1 MKKLLIC
8 LLAVIGFVA
17 TADAQTVVVQNN
29 QGGAMEQTQDPNIF
43 YINGI
48 PSTQDI
54 GGVEAQPKYINYD
67 DYYAVFTNHHSFPV
81 TVLYRVIYGNGY
93 QKIGSLVLSSKE
105 TKEVYISYNIFI
117 NEIATITR
125 KL

>member
-1 MKKLLIC
+1 MKKLLVC

-17 TADAQTVVVQNN
+17 AAEAQTVVVQNN
-29 QGGAMEQTQDPNIF
+29 QGATEQTQDPNIF

-54 GGVEAQPKYINYD
+54 GGVEAQPKYKEGGYS
-67 DYYAVFTNHHSFPV
+67 YAVFKNYHSFTV
-81 TVLYRVIYGNGY
+81 TVLYRVIHGNNS

-105 TKEVYISYNIFI
+105 TKEFYIDYNSPIQ
-117 NEIATITR
+117 EIATITR